1 MCEVR
6 LQYGNRKTK
15 WRFYTF
21 FYRIP
26 LYIYL
31 KLFEYNDLKVN
42 FDLSHYV
49 LPLNDLTFVFSKE
62 KTSTY

>member
-1 MCEVR
+1 METEQQNGGII
-6 LQYGNRKTK
+6 L
-15 WRFYTF
+15 F

-49 LPLNDLTFVFSKE
+49 LPLNDLTFVFLKKKQVLTE
-62 KTSTY
+62 YST